1 MSEVPVVKPK
11 KKRKKKPKP
20 SGLRKYWPHLTG
32 KQAEAER
39 QKLEDAQG
47 ACCAICEKPQSTF
60 VNRLAVDHNHKT
72 SRVRGLLCY
81 RCNKFLVGR
90 NTIESAKR
98 IYDYLVKFDLPL
110 EITSDSRESKD
121 GK

>member
-1 MSEVPVVKPK
+1 MSEIVEKPK

-39 QKLEDAQG
+39 QKLSDLLG
-47 ACCAICEKPQSTF
+47 ACCAICKKPESHF
-60 VNRLAVDHNHKT
+60 KNRLAVDHNHRTGK
-72 SRVRGLLCY
+72 VRGLLCY

-90 NTIESAKR
+90 NTIESATG
-98 IYDYLVKFDLPL
+98 ILEYLIRFDLPI
-110 EITSDSRESKD
+110 EASDETKN
-121 GK
+121 